1 MAALKFFLGSDSDED
16 DENSDSDSDTEV
28 TCCRLCRFNF
38 FDIVFSVGLQFNYEI
53 LVAINRAITIFNRGY
68 SRLTAPE
75 QEAQVCG
82 TE

>member
-38 FDIVFSVGLQFNYEI
+38 FDIVFSVGLQFN
-53 LVAINRAITIFNRGY
+53 
-68 SRLTAPE
+68 
-75 QEAQVCG
+75 
-82 TE
+82 